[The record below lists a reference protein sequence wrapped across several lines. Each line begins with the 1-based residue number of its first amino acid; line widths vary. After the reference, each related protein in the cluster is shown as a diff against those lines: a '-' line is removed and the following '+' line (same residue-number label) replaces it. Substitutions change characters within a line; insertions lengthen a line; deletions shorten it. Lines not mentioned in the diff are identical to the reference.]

1 MSSPDVP
8 QARGQCPS
16 CSAPITFARANLLRR
31 GVPFGCDA
39 CGRQLILPKVS
50 IPFVFGGFVLI
61 GLLGEHVGIWAVLV
75 ALVLFSL
82 AEWMRVKVSLAPQLE
97 S

>member
-1 MSSPDVP
+1 M
-8 QARGQCPS
+8 
-16 CSAPITFARANLLRR
+16 LRR

-50 IPFVFGGFVLI
+50 IPFFFGGFALI
-61 GLLGEHVGIWAVLV
+61 GLLGKHVGIWAVLV

>member
-1 MSSPDVP
+1 M
-8 QARGQCPS
+8 
-16 CSAPITFARANLLRR
+16 
-31 GVPFGCDA
+31 
-39 CGRQLILPKVS
+39 ILPKVS
-50 IPFVFGGFVLI
+50 IPFFFGGFVLI